1 MGLDS
6 SFHCLTVNK
15 LDEIENLRTEIN
27 HHNDLYYQKSE
38 PEISDQQFDQLL
50 ERLRELETQHPELIT
65 PDSPTQRV
73 GGKADSLRPFTH
85 TVPLMSLD
93 NSYDLDDLKAFTERC
108 EKLAEGRKLDY
119 VAELKIDGL
128 SVSLH
133 YENGL
138 LVSGATR
145 GDGQTG
151 DEVTQNVRTIKTI
164 PLKLKKDAPPH
175 AEVRG
180 EVFLSR
186 SQFDRINAE
195 LEMQGEKTF
204 ANPRNCA
211 SGTLRMLD
219 SQVVASRRLDMFPYD
234 AFSGSGKMF
243 DTHWENFE
251 WCERNGFHVNPH
263 RRLCKNFAE
272 LSEFIGEME
281 GIRDSLDY
289 DIDGVVVK
297 VNSTALQQEFGATS
311 KAPRWA
317 IAYKYPARKAFTKLL
332 DILVSVGRTGA
343 LTPIAIL
350 EPALLAGTTVGR
362 ASLHNEDEIERLD
375 LLIGDTVEI
384 EKSGEIIPQVLRV
397 AKDKRTGAEQKFI
410 FPNVCPICGFDAVRP
425 EGEAVRR
432 CINPDCPAKIKGR
445 LAYFASR
452 KAMDIEGLG
461 DVLITTLVDGGMVA
475 NVADLYSIRLEDI
488 SNLERKGEKSAA
500 KLIEQIEA
508 SKTRG
513 LQRLLFGID
522 IRHVGER
529 TAKILAKNFRSID
542 RLAEATVE
550 ELVAVPEI
558 GTIVA
563 ASVHDWFRDPRNI
576 ALISRLKNAG
586 LQLEMD
592 AASTAAL
599 DERFVGKTFVLTGK
613 LEKYTRDEAAKLI
626 EDRGGRVSSSVSKK
640 TDYVIA
646 GEDAGSK
653 LTKAES
659 LGVTVLSEDEFTGM
673 VSRP

>member
-1 MGLDS
+1 MS
-6 SFHCLTVNK
+6 SKVEK
-15 LDEIENLRTEIN
+15 EIERLREGIE
-27 HHNDLYYQKSE
+27 HHNELYYQKAE
-38 PEISDQQFDQLL
+38 PEISDYEFDMLL
-50 ERLRELETQHPELIT
+50 DRLRALEAEHPDLVT

-73 GGKADSLRPFTH
+73 GGKADSLRPYRH

-93 NSYDLDDLKAFTERC
+93 NSYDLDELKAFTERC

-128 SVSLH
+128 SVSIH
-133 YENGL
+133 YKNAIL
-138 LVSGATR
+138 MVGATR

-151 DEVTQNVRTIKTI
+151 DEVTQNVKTIKTI
-164 PLKLKKDAPPH
+164 PLRLKKDKPEH

-219 SQVVASRRLDMFPYD
+219 SQIVASRRLDMFPYD
-234 AFSGSGKMF
+234 LFAGSQKMF

-251 WCERNGFHVNPH
+251 WLKRNGFNVNPH
-263 RRLCKNFAE
+263 RALCSGLDE
-272 LSEFIGEME
+272 LTSFVNEME
-281 GIRDSLDY
+281 AIRDSLDY

-297 VNSTALQQEFGATS
+297 VNSTGLQQEFGATT

-317 IAYKYPARKAFTKLL
+317 IAYKYPARKATTKLMA
-332 DILVSVGRTGA
+332 ITVQVGRTGA
-343 LTPIAIL
+343 LTPVANL
-350 EPALLAGTTVGR
+350 EPVQLAGTTVAR
-362 ASLHNEDEIERLD
+362 ASLHNEDEIKRLGVR
-375 LLIGDTVEI
+375 IGDTVEI
-384 EKSGEIIPQVLRV
+384 EKSGEIIPQVLGV
-397 AKDKRTGAEQKFI
+397 IESKRDGRETEFM
-410 FPNVCPICGFDAVRP
+410 FPIKCPVCGWDAVRP

-432 CINPDCPAKIKGR
+432 CTNPECPAKNKARIQ
-445 LAYFASR
+445 YFASR

-461 DVLITTLVDGGMVA
+461 EVLVETLVDRGMVRD
-475 NVADLYSIRLEDI
+475 VADLYALTVDQIAGLDRMAERSGT
-488 SNLERKGEKSAA
+488 NL
-500 KLIEQIEA
+500 IDQIAE
-508 SKTRG
+508 SKNRG
-513 LQRLLFGID
+513 LQRLLYGID

-529 TAKILAKNFRSID
+529 YAKILAKHFRTID
-542 RLAEATVE
+542 RLAEASVE
-550 ELVAVPEI
+550 ELDDIPEI
-558 GTIVA
+558 GLSVA
-563 ASVHDWFRDPRNI
+563 ESVYGWFRDAKNI
-576 ALISRLKNAG
+576 DLINRLHDAG
-586 LQLEMD
+586 VQLEMD

-613 LEKYTRDEAAKLI
+613 LEEFTRDEAAKLI

-640 TDYVIA
+640 TDYVVA

-653 LTKAES
+653 LSKAES
-659 LGVTVLSEDEFTGM
+659 LGVTVLNEDEFQGM
-673 VSRP
+673 IG